1 MKKWIRNA
9 MVAAVASAL
18 TAFIYP
24 ALLSKFNKD
33 STSSSSAFKEH
44 YVPLTKKGNE
54 CLAIDQKLQ
63 QQSVQ
68 LAGSLILLRKELNRI
83 AQEDFNIRPDYEPI
97 IKAAIQ
103 NFNATQDA
111 HTSTLDSTN
120 SCWSD
125 VKRLLEETSVAT
137 GVFERSK
144 KVDPKLVSEENNL
157 NAAERKLRTQ
167 YIDPIDGEA
176 LYENFINMTST
187 HDSQKLRALIGS
199 FDKDFE
205 SLVRFREGMIDI
217 TTRRVELR
225 SKFYNGK
232 KDALAKTLSSN
243 N

>member
-1 MKKWIRNA
+1 M
-9 MVAAVASAL
+9 L
-18 TAFIYP
+18 
-24 ALLSKFNKD
+24 
-33 STSSSSAFKEH
+33 
-44 YVPLTKKGNE
+44 
-54 CLAIDQKLQ
+54 
-63 QQSVQ
+63 
-68 LAGSLILLRKELNRI
+68 
-83 AQEDFNIRPDYEPI
+83 
-97 IKAAIQ
+97 
-103 NFNATQDA
+103 
-111 HTSTLDSTN
+111 
-120 SCWSD
+120 
-125 VKRLLEETSVAT
+125 
-137 GVFERSK
+137 
-144 KVDPKLVSEENNL
+144 SEENNL